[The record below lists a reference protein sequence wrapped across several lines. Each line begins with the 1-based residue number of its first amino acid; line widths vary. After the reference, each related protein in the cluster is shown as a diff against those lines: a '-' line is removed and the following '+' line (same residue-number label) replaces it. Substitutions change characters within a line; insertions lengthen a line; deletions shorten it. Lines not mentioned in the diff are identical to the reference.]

1 MGCVAAG
8 ALIDYIGKI
17 SGIAKDVMLD
27 IDMEIRSCVFVRRK
41 SVLIAMLWN
50 NLLDLRYSRG

>member
-1 MGCVAAG
+1 MAAG

-41 SVLIAMLWN
+41 CVLIAMLWN